1 MKRVYFDHAATTPT
15 DPHIA
20 QVVVD
25 YMTNKFGNPGS
36 VHLYGR
42 EARQAVDVSREQV
55 AKLINAQPT
64 EIFFTSGGTE
74 SDNIALKG
82 AAHANRSRGNHI
94 ITTAIEHHAVLEP
107 CEDLKKEGFDLTIL
121 PVDEFGLVDVE
132 SVRAAIRPETI
143 IISVMFANNEVGT
156 IQPIA
161 EIGALAREK
170 GIYFHTDAV
179 QAVGNYPIDVQAMNI
194 DLLTM
199 SGHKFNAPKGIGALY
214 VRKGVRLRSIQQ
226 GGGQER
232 KLRPGTENVPG
243 IVGIGMAA
251 EKAHSCM
258 EKKVRET
265 TALRDRLLSGAM
277 AKVPELKLN
286 GHPVNRLPGNANV
299 SVKYVEG
306 ESLLLN
312 LDMKGIAASSGSA
325 CTSGSLDPSHVLL
338 AMGLDHATAHG
349 SLRLT
354 LGMGSTEEDV
364 DYFLEVFPAIV
375 ERLRNMSPLYAMR
388 GEGDASQRCDSTS
401 CKDSEC
407 EIRGS

>member
-15 DPHIA
+15 DPVIA
-20 QVVVD
+20 QAVLE
-25 YMTNKFGNPGS
+25 YMTDIYGNPGS
-36 VHLYGR
+36 VHAYGR
-42 EARQAVDVSREQV
+42 QSRQAVDVAREQV

-82 AAHANRSRGNHI
+82 IAYANRGRGNHI
-94 ITTAIEHHAVLEP
+94 ITSAIEHHAVLEP
-107 CEDLKKEGFDLTIL
+107 CDELKKEGFEVTIL
-121 PVDEFGLVDVE
+121 PVDEFGRVDPEAVK
-132 SVRAAIRPETI
+132 AGIKPETI
-143 IISVMFANNEVGT
+143 LISIMFANNEVGT

-161 EIGALAREK
+161 EIGAIAKER

-179 QAVGNYPIDVQAMNI
+179 QAVGNWPIDVNAMNI
-194 DLLTM
+194 DFLTM

-232 KLRPGTENVPG
+232 HLRPGTENVPG
-243 IVGIGMAA
+243 IVGLGLAA
-251 EKAHSCM
+251 EKARVGM
-258 EKKVRET
+258 DEKIRYT
-265 TALRDRLLSGAM
+265 TRLRDRLLAGILD
-277 AKVPELKLN
+277 KVPEIKLN
-286 GHPVNRLPGNANV
+286 GHPSFRLPGNVNV
-299 SVKYVEG
+299 SVIYVEG

-354 LGMGSTEEDV
+354 LGDDNTEEDV
-364 DYFLEVFPAIV
+364 DYFLAEFPAIV
-375 ERLRNMSPLYAMR
+375 ERLRNMSPLYATR
-388 GEGDASQRCDSTS
+388 GTTQQRCDSAS
-401 CKDSEC
+401 CKESEC
-407 EIRGS
+407 KIRGS